1 MLALSQLDD
10 AFSER
15 KKQQTMKLL
24 IKGLF
29 EFAIQQLKFRNLIF
43 LVIPLCL
50 LALLVFGRV
59 DGNKTD
65 TPMANGTRAAHAVK
79 AVQTVIISDNSYVTD
94 ASANSVGATSVET
107 SMQLADQ
114 TIAQSGSDGAITDD
128 SMQGISEVVRTPQS
142 TTEINQA
149 QVESSTSSSGL
160 EPVVRLIDTI
170 ATVQPS
176 GDKALDDAAALEVDR
191 IVIPAIDLDSAVVEL
206 GWHINRDASGQI
218 FSEWDFANNAAGW
231 HKNSALPGEGG
242 NVVMS
247 GHNNI
252 MGAVFRELDQLD
264 EGDEV
269 FVYSGVRAFMY
280 EIERVMVVPE
290 VYADAAQRAANA
302 QWIEQFDDNRITL
315 VSCWPRDDNSHRIIV
330 IGYAVTR

>member
-1 MLALSQLDD
+1 M
-10 AFSER
+10 
-15 KKQQTMKLL
+15 KQ
-24 IKGLF
+24 
-29 EFAIQQLKFRNLIF
+29 
-43 LVIPLCL
+43 PW
-50 LALLVFGRV
+50 
-59 DGNKTD
+59 
-65 TPMANGTRAAHAVK
+65 
-79 AVQTVIISDNSYVTD
+79 
-94 ASANSVGATSVET
+94 
-107 SMQLADQ
+107 
-114 TIAQSGSDGAITDD
+114 
-128 SMQGISEVVRTPQS
+128 
-142 TTEINQA
+142 
-149 QVESSTSSSGL
+149 ESSTSSSGL